1 VIGFPRWAGAF
12 ALVAVLLAVALAGC
26 SGGSSGG
33 GAPPGAPSGLQL
45 RELLPATRALP
56 AGWHVAYAPVPA
68 SHVQAGTE
76 PPAPVAACY
85 DFNTGFDL
93 GAAGDSFVSL
103 ASETAYKTTAGNG
116 RGMLRID
123 LFGVLPG
130 DAARAISAV
139 KPWVGRCSS
148 YTDGPITYA
157 VTAAPVPGLGDQSL
171 DVRVTPTSTGAITVP
186 VDGLNTLV
194 VRVGNDLIAI
204 ECVAPPGLLLSSLS
218 SIAAPLARRL
228 PSASSLAVTALP
240 PSPGGRP
247 SGPAP
252 VLRPSLTGGELQ
264 ALLPPAS
271 ALPGPFAGAA
281 VNDSSSDAG
290 PAYQTPAPLPCGKLP
305 GFETEGFVQDDANI
319 RSEAD
324 LETSDSH
331 GDQINVWL
339 AEPTT
344 PALTSADYDSLR
356 ELAGRCHR
364 LEYVQETFRT
374 TVVPVPGV
382 GNAAFYVRMR
392 PVAGISAGGLG
403 EQAIV
408 LARVGNDALVM
419 IACNMS
425 PGDPAPSL
433 IPLARSLARKL

>member
-1 VIGFPRWAGAF
+1 VPAAF
-12 ALVAVLLAVALAGC
+12 ALALLELAAVLLAVALAGC
-26 SGGSSGG
+26 SSGGSV
-33 GAPPGAPSGLQL
+33 PPATPSGLQL

-56 AGWHVAYAPVPA
+56 AGWHVGYAPVPA
-68 SHVQAGTE
+68 SHVQAGTQ
-76 PPAPVAACY
+76 PPAPLAACY

-93 GAAGDSFVSL
+93 GVAGDTFVSL
-103 ASETAYKTTAGNG
+103 ASETAYKTAGNG

-130 DAARAISAV
+130 DAAKAISAV
-139 KPWVGRCSS
+139 RPWVGQCSS

-171 DVRVTPTSTGAITVP
+171 DVRVTPTATGGISVP
-186 VDGLNTLV
+186 VNALNTLV

-218 SIAAPLARRL
+218 PVAAPLARRL

-240 PSPGGRP
+240 RSPSGRP
-247 SGPAP
+247 PGPAP
-252 VLRPSLTGGELQ
+252 VLSPNLVGAQLER
-264 ALLPPAS
+264 LLPPPS
-271 ALPGPFAGAA
+271 ALPPPFAAAA
-281 VNDSSSDAG
+281 VNDSSSDEG
-290 PAYQTPAPLPCGKLP
+290 PASQTPARLPCGKLP
-305 GFETEGFVQDDANI
+305 GFETEGFVQDDPNV

-331 GDQINVWL
+331 GDQINLWL
-339 AEPTT
+339 AEPATA
-344 PALTSADYDSLR
+344 ALTSADYDSLR
-356 ELAGRCHR
+356 KLAGRCPR

-374 TVVPVPGV
+374 TVVPVHGV
-382 GNAAFYVRMR
+382 GNEAFYVRMR

-403 EQAIV
+403 EQGIV
-408 LARVGNDALVM
+408 LARVGDDALVM
-419 IACNMS
+419 VACNMS
-425 PGDPAPSL
+425 AGDPAPSL